1 MMMQCGEHLTAEGLQ
16 KIINIRASLNKG
28 LTPLLLEAF
37 PNTVAL
43 ARPLLPLNST
53 KLDPQWIAGGKF
65 FFCFF
70 LFF

>member
-1 MMMQCGEHLTAEGLQ
+1 
-16 KIINIRASLNKG
+16 
-28 LTPLLLEAF
+28 
-37 PNTVAL
+37 
-43 ARPLLPLNST
+43 LPLNST